1 MTGAHGHPE
10 DPPGDAESVA
20 NAICLRMLASAPR
33 TRAQL
38 AAGLARRGIP
48 DDAAAAVLDRL
59 TRAGLVDD
67 ELFAEAWVDSRHHGR
82 GLARRALAVELRR
95 RGVAEPTVAAALDA
109 VDDQTE
115 VETARALVRRRL
127 PSTRHLPTQ
136 ARVRR
141 LVGLLARKG
150 YPPGT
155 AFRVVR
161 ELLEQD
167 GDPVDDDWCPD
178 QTEDESHPDV
188 EP

>member
-1 MTGAHGHPE
+1 MAEAPGHPE
-10 DPPGDAESVA
+10 DPPGDSDSVA
-20 NAICLRMLASAPR
+20 RAICLRMLTSGPR

-38 AAGLARRGIP
+38 AATLARRGVP
-48 DDAAAAVLDRL
+48 GDAADRVLDRF
-59 TRAGLVDD
+59 TRAGLIDD
-67 ELFAEAWVDSRHHGR
+67 EVFAEAWVDSRHHGR
-82 GLARRALAVELRR
+82 GLARRALAAELRR
-95 RGVAEPTVAAALDA
+95 RGVDEPTVAAAIRT

-115 VETARALVRRRL
+115 EETARSLVLRRL
-127 PSTRHLPTQ
+127 PSTRNLPTV

-161 ELLEQD
+161 EVLEQVREH
-167 GDPVDDDWCPD
+167 VDDDWYAE
-178 QTEDESHPDV
+178 QVEDDPHPHL